1 MDMTPTEVA
10 TCICDIY
17 EKLGRL
23 ECRLENTR
31 GDLGT
36 AIERSRRHA
45 EELLSQQ
52 TDVENK
58 IDIALTTAVHA
69 NVIAFD
75 NRPFKSL
82 LEMDEA
88 LVDRW
93 NAVVSPGD
101 IVYVL
106 GDMFWC
112 KAQDAIPILRSLK
125 GQKFLIKGNHDRC
138 NDNKFLRE
146 FVKVTEYLEVK
157 DSGRTVILCHYPI
170 PCFKNHFYGSF
181 HLYGHV
187 HNSFEW
193 NMMEHDKYL
202 MEELYT
208 TPCQMFNV
216 GAMMPWMDYT
226 PRTLDEIIAANSHN
240 EAVRNK

>member
-1 MDMTPTEVA
+1 M
-10 TCICDIY
+10 
-17 EKLGRL
+17 
-23 ECRLENTR
+23 
-31 GDLGT
+31 
-36 AIERSRRHA
+36 
-45 EELLSQQ
+45 
-52 TDVENK
+52 
-58 IDIALTTAVHA
+58 
-69 NVIAFD
+69 
-75 NRPFKSL
+75 
-82 LEMDEA
+82 
-88 LVDRW
+88 
-93 NAVVSPGD
+93 
-101 IVYVL
+101 YVL

>member
-1 MDMTPTEVA
+1 MQEQ
-10 TCICDIY
+10 
-17 EKLGRL
+17 
-23 ECRLENTR
+23 
-31 GDLGT
+31 
-36 AIERSRRHA
+36 S
-45 EELLSQQ
+45 
-52 TDVENK
+52 NK
-58 IDIALTTAVHA
+58 QFYISDWHYGHA

-112 KAQDAIPILRSLK
+112 KAQDAIPIL
-125 GQKFLIKGNHDRC
+125 
-138 NDNKFLRE
+138 
-146 FVKVTEYLEVK
+146 
-157 DSGRTVILCHYPI
+157 RTVILCHYPI

>member
-1 MDMTPTEVA
+1 MQEQ
-10 TCICDIY
+10 
-17 EKLGRL
+17 
-23 ECRLENTR
+23 
-31 GDLGT
+31 
-36 AIERSRRHA
+36 S
-45 EELLSQQ
+45 
-52 TDVENK
+52 NK
-58 IDIALTTAVHA
+58 QFYISDWHYGHA

-146 FVKVTEYLEVK
+146 FVKVTEYLE
-157 DSGRTVILCHYPI
+157 
-170 PCFKNHFYGSF
+170 
-181 HLYGHV
+181 
-187 HNSFEW
+187 
-193 NMMEHDKYL
+193 MEHDKYL

>member
-1 MDMTPTEVA
+1 MQEQ
-10 TCICDIY
+10 
-17 EKLGRL
+17 
-23 ECRLENTR
+23 
-31 GDLGT
+31 
-36 AIERSRRHA
+36 S
-45 EELLSQQ
+45 
-52 TDVENK
+52 NK
-58 IDIALTTAVHA
+58 QFYISDWHYGHA

-157 DSGRTVILCHYPI
+157 DNGRTVILCHYPI

-193 NMMEHDKYL
+193 NMMEHNKYL

>member
-1 MDMTPTEVA
+1 MSCYKDGG
-10 TCICDIY
+10 CGIY
-17 EKLGRL
+17 EMYSCYECPASKPEYLKRKSREPQRL
-23 ECRLENTR
+23 Q
-31 GDLGT
+31 
-36 AIERSRRHA
+36 AIGNLH
-45 EELLSQQ
+45 
-52 TDVENK
+52 DVAK
-58 IDIALTTAVHA
+58 
-69 NVIAFD
+69 
-75 NRPFKSL
+75 
-82 LEMDEA
+82 
-88 LVDRW
+88 
-93 NAVVSPGD
+93 
-101 IVYVL
+101 
-106 GDMFWC
+106 
-112 KAQDAIPILRSLK
+112 Q
-125 GQKFLIKGNHDRC
+125 FLIKGNHDRC
-138 NDNKFLRE
+138 NNNKFLRE